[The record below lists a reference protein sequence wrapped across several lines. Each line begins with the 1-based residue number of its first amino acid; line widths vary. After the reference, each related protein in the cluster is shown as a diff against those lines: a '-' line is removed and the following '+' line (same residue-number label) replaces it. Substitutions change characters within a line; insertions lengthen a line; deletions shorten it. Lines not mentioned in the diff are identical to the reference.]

1 MADHDTGARSLRE
14 RIERLFEVNAFS
26 STLPIRLVEAEKGRA
41 LLTMDVDPGQ
51 MNGHGSCHGGALW
64 TLADMAFGAAG
75 FYDGTILTMGSDL
88 TFIRPAPGGSTV
100 LASATQVS
108 RKGLTG
114 IFRIE
119 LTTRPGD
126 PEAVVAAG
134 TFTGR
139 WMRRSGAESTDTV
152 AVGAQA

>member
-14 RIERLFEVNAFS
+14 RIERLFEVNPFS
-26 STLPIRLVEAEKGRA
+26 STLSIRLIEAEKGRA
-41 LLTMDVDPGQ
+41 LLSMHVGHAQ
-51 MNGHGSCHGGALW
+51 MNGHGTCHGGALW

-100 LASATQVS
+100 HASAVQVS

-139 WMRRSGAESTDTV
+139 WMRRSASEGEAAEASL
-152 AVGAQA
+152 APA